1 METQRSGAPPLSFDE
16 RVTVITRRCALLHT
30 LYSANC
36 LLYVDL
42 SRILEVL
49 ETELVVGDKHRF
61 TPKFCVHFVWQ
72 VICEEKDF
80 FAIEVTE
87 DDWKGGRPTLPNS
100 LLAEITKQLRSR
112 IHEERDTFPSAW
124 CRLASW
130 GGLPR
135 GTTGKGSHQHT
146 LAWHDTTEQARVT
159 AWAGRPATPVGGG
172 GIIRGAGGGSRQKV
186 GPIYEGCRELE
197 HVHPRVS
204 AIMKPYWK
212 MFGTMVRI
220 RPLMEGAGRGWGEL
234 PGSQDVC
241 WSHQTG
247 VCGAGA
253 ACRRASSHGRHLTD
267 SEAGKLA
274 EVLKTGVAKVFATG
288 APRQGGHS
296 SGSKRKAGQ

>member
-1 METQRSGAPPLSFDE
+1 M
-16 RVTVITRRCALLHT
+16 
-30 LYSANC
+30 
-36 LLYVDL
+36 
-42 SRILEVL
+42 
-49 ETELVVGDKHRF
+49 
-61 TPKFCVHFVWQ
+61 
-72 VICEEKDF
+72 
-80 FAIEVTE
+80 TE

-100 LLAEITKQLRSR
+100 LLAEITKQLRTR
-112 IHEERDTFPSAW
+112 VHEERDTFPPEWRRLERLSSAT
-124 CRLASW
+124 SW
-130 GGLPR
+130 GVGQNYAPAWPGAAGQPR
-135 GTTGKGSHQHT
+135 GPTQLGPP
-146 LAWHDTTEQARVT
+146 
-159 AWAGRPATPVGGG
+159 RPPTPGGG
-172 GIIRGAGGGSRQKV
+172 GTLRGPGGDARQKV